1 MTTPPPVHADA
12 LVRSIHPAA
21 HTLRAVTRR
30 FVRYAGVNAL
40 DHYDR
45 HFYPQRIERSA
56 DQSLPLIR
64 GSLRKCAPSNSRALH
79 HPPRV
84 VHAIGSLSAGGAE
97 RQLASFVSTSQ
108 RTGLVRHAV
117 LTCHPTTGSA
127 GHYRPL
133 LEGAGVDI
141 RTLGEQLSERAA
153 RRIRSSCALRRRMIA
168 IPTHLGYEPIEV
180 AGEFLDLE
188 PDVVHAWLDHTN
200 IFAGVAAIATGAPRV
215 ILSLRSLAPTHF
227 PNLLCDWMQPWYR
240 VLADEPCVTMVANS
254 DAGAADYARWIGI
267 ARERIGVIRNGF
279 DTTQFTAPL
288 DIDVANARA
297 ALGAIGRPLVLGIF
311 RLSDEKQPHQFV
323 HVARR
328 VLKRLPNCVFAIVG
342 DGPMLAEIHRSTV
355 DLGDSF
361 VTLGRRSDVPA
372 LIACADAMLLC
383 SRVEGLPNV
392 LIEAQAFGCPVVA
405 TDAGGTKET
414 MIPDE
419 TGFLCPVGDVAG
431 LSDAI
436 LRLLIDSELR
446 ARMSARAKSF
456 ARERFPIERMVRET
470 HRLYGMHDGGL

>member
-1 MTTPPPVHADA
+1 MRTHRGMKSWVPQHTQRVLHERMCVTNITEQARCAIIHRIHRAAAARGNHRASQRLRLDQGIRRALFARGMQQHIGGRHQCANIITHAKHSESS
-12 LVRSIHPAA
+12 LRRVA
-21 HTLRAVTRR
+21 HRCGKLLTQRTVSRLEDDDVFLCAQQLHRGLGPHQWLLFLGKTKHAEHDSCVVNTEGGPRAV
-30 FVRYAGVNAL
+30 G
-40 DHYDR
+40 
-45 HFYPQRIERSA
+45 
-56 DQSLPLIR
+56 
-64 GSLRKCAPSNSRALH
+64 RAL
-79 HPPRV
+79 
-84 VHAIGSLSAGGAE
+84 
-97 RQLASFVSTSQ
+97 
-108 RTGLVRHAV
+108 
-117 LTCHPTTGSA
+117 
-127 GHYRPL
+127 
-133 LEGAGVDI
+133 GAG
-141 RTLGEQLSERAA
+141 RHRARIDAVEHDVKA
-153 RRIRSSCALRRRMIA
+153 RRIDADPSRVIFSACARIGNEGDARRSSKRSIPLKASWYLQARKVSWIHIARRQHDALDSSRERR
-168 IPTHLGYEPIEV
+168 
-180 AGEFLDLE
+180 
-188 PDVVHAWLDHTN
+188 
-200 IFAGVAAIATGAPRV
+200 
-215 ILSLRSLAPTHF
+215 
-227 PNLLCDWMQPWYR
+227 
-240 VLADEPCVTMVANS
+240 
-254 DAGAADYARWIGI
+254 I

-405 TDAGGTKET
+405 SDAGGTKET